1 MYHNYEKTVIP
12 SLPAVGRK
20 PKAGMSCQHCV
31 ASVQKALDAVEGVT
45 SAEVAVGSARVT
57 YDESRTDR
65 DTITGAVHNAG
76 YTIAG

>member
-1 MYHNYEKTVIP
+1 MAEL
-12 SLPAVGRK
+12 SLSIE
-20 PKAGMSCQHCV
+20 GMSCQHCV

-45 SAEVAVGSARVT
+45 AAEVAVGSARVT

-65 DTITGAVHNAG
+65 DTITGAVQNAG